1 MPDDMQKSIDGNS
14 DMHISG
20 FREAPETDPLAEKWA
35 KRIAAARKHWE
46 PYHKRVRH
54 SRKQVAG
61 LDWTKAPDEKNFY
74 AHRAN
79 LIHGTIT
86 AILPNIYAR
95 NPEISVTPNY
105 SGTDKRLMCKT
116 LEEVTNYHLEN
127 AKLKK
132 RGKSSVKAALT
143 CSLGIVKVMYQKD
156 MNEDALIQGR
166 IPDTQDNIA
175 NVENLIRNIED
186 PQAANERDVPK
197 EELRQATA
205 ALEEGVEVEAAE
217 GLVIDRVMSEH
228 WLLDP
233 AVLEFWDY
241 ESADWMVQIIPMKK
255 AAAEARYGYKLDGAK
270 TYNPPSD
277 NGREGTSSIA
287 SMTSK
292 DDDESQICVYEIWDR
307 VSHRVYTMAEGCKW
321 WLREPMSPPRLGER
335 WYPFFVL
342 PFQAVD
348 GHVVGPSL
356 VDLTERLQE
365 EHNDTRDRFN
375 QHRDLC
381 KPGWNAAEDVTEKTL
396 KTFTDS
402 VLGEVSIIE
411 TNGKPVQQVI
421 VPKQHPPIDPMV
433 YDTTAIRYD
442 WEQVSG
448 MQDAARSS
456 VVTPKTATEAS
467 IMQQSLSGRVSEFRD
482 QVEDWL
488 QEIAQYAAQVLLQE
502 LTEAQ
507 VERIMGAHETGPL
520 TDETGLPVL
529 DPATSEPII
538 TILKPAYEWPQL
550 SRAEVFDLVQL
561 KIRAGTTGEP
571 DKMEQQETW
580 IKLLPVI
587 QPLIQNIM
595 QLRMGG
601 GDAEPLINL
610 LRETVARFDEKLD
623 VEQFIPKT
631 PAAPPA
637 LPGLPGLSPA
647 PGMPGTVAQPQP
659 PATNPATQPAP
670 VF

>member
-1 MPDDMQKSIDGNS
+1 MSDDMQKGLSENS
-14 DMHISG
+14 QMPNQYKES
-20 FREAPETDPLAEKWA
+20 PENDPLAEKWA
-35 KRIAAARKHWE
+35 KRIAAAAKHWE

-54 SRKQVAG
+54 ARGRVAG
-61 LDWTKAPDEKNFY
+61 LDWSKAPDSTEFY
-74 AHRAN
+74 GHRAN

-105 SGTDKRLMCKT
+105 SGTDKRLLCKT

-132 RGKSSVKAALT
+132 RGKSTVKAALT

-156 MNEDALIQGR
+156 MAEDPLIQGR

-175 NVENLIRNIED
+175 HVEKIMRDIED
-186 PQAANERDVPK
+186 PQAAGEQDAAK
-197 EELRQATA
+197 AELTQTMA
-205 ALEEGVEVEAAE
+205 AIDEGAEVQAAE

-233 AVLEFWDY
+233 TVMEFWDY

-255 AAAEARYGYKLDGAK
+255 AAAQAKYGYKLDGAK

-277 NGREGTSSIA
+277 GGNSLGGSFSDVA
-287 SMTSK
+287 K
-292 DDDESQICVYEIWDR
+292 DDDEAQICVYEIWDR
-307 VSHRVYTMAEGCKW
+307 VSQRVYTMAEGCKW
-321 WLREPMSPPRLGER
+321 WLREPMTPPRLGER

-348 GHVVGPSL
+348 GRVVGPSL

-365 EHNDTRDRFN
+365 EHNDTRNRFN
-375 QHRDLC
+375 EHRALC

-396 KTFTDS
+396 KSF
-402 VLGEVSIIE
+402 VAAGMGEINIIE

-433 YDTTAIRYD
+433 YDTAAIRYD

-456 VVTPKTATEAS
+456 VVQPKTATEAS
-467 IMQQSLSGRVSEFRD
+467 IMRESLSGRVSEFRD

-488 QEIAQYAAQVLLQE
+488 QEISQYAAQILLQE
-502 LTEAQ
+502 LTEPQ
-507 VERIMGAHETGPL
+507 VERIMGPHETGPL
-520 TDETGLPVL
+520 KDPDTGLPVL
-529 DPATSEPII
+529 DPATGEQII
-538 TILKPAYEWPQL
+538 AVLKPAYEWPQL
-550 SRAEVFDLVQL
+550 SRDEVFDLVQL

-571 DKMEQQETW
+571 DKAEQQETW

-595 QLRMGG
+595 QVRATG
-601 GDAEPLINL
+601 GDAEPLVNL
-610 LRETVARFDEKLD
+610 LRETMARFDEKLD
-623 VEQFIPKT
+623 VEQFIPKP
-631 PAAPPA
+631 PAPA
-637 LPGLPGLSPA
+637 LPGIPPVPGMPPA
-647 PGMPGTVAQPQP
+647 PGMNPA
-659 PATNPATQPAP
+659 PATNPALQPAP
-670 VF
+670 VSAI